1 MNTVEADQVI
11 KEYLAQQERTE
22 QLKRIQLKKNLETF
36 TVNEL
41 RKEVIAMNADKFAV
55 TKMTREKCIYIRRS

>member
-22 QLKRIQLKKNLETF
+22 QLKRLHLKKNLQTF
-36 TVNEL
+36 FQQKNC
-41 RKEVIAMNADKFAV
+41 
-55 TKMTREKCIYIRRS
+55 EKSYCHEG

>member
-22 QLKRIQLKKNLETF
+22 QLKRLQLKKNLQTF
-36 TVNEL
+36 TAKEL
-41 RKEVIAMNADKFAV
+41 RKKLLP
-55 TKMTREKCIYIRRS
+55 

>member
-22 QLKRIQLKKNLETF
+22 QLKRLQLKKNLQK
-36 TVNEL
+36 NC
-41 RKEVIAMNADKFAV
+41 
-55 TKMTREKCIYIRRS
+55 EKKLLP